1 MKTSAIITILILILG
16 VHGLVLA
23 FVLSGCNSTG
33 KDNVAVAE
41 TERAAE
47 PEVQEPNVAEGKPKS
62 NVKTVSVA
70 EFAQIVLQKK
80 RAAITLPYDYRG
92 SVEGSIPGFTGG
104 KPGKAGI
111 IVDLQTRKV
120 LWSRNARK
128 AVPIA
133 SMTKLM
139 TILVAYEM
147 VLDKKNGL
155 TLATPVKVSTE
166 AYKIG
171 GSQVYLDPRE
181 TFTLGELMMA
191 ASIQSANDAAYLI
204 AEFLGGGDVHL
215 FVQKMNAKA
224 AQLGMKHTIF
234 RNPHGLPGK
243 NAAED
248 NVSSPEDMVRLAEA
262 TLLHP
267 QLVKW
272 ASTWKAPFRK
282 PGTKGYIEMRNHN
295 HLIPGGRTPSPGVD
309 GLKTGFIARSG
320 YCLTVSS
327 NRGGRRVIGV
337 VMGHPTWKERDK
349 FVLSLLNWGYGKIAQ
364 SEAAAEKF
372 QY

>member
-1 MKTSAIITILILILG
+1 MKTSAIITILVLILG
-16 VHGLVLA
+16 IHGLVLA
-23 FVLSGCNSTG
+23 LVLSGCSGEEQSPSSSVMEEKQKPET
-33 KDNVAVAE
+33 AE
-41 TERAAE
+41 NAEAAE
-47 PEVQEPNVAEGKPKS
+47 PKV
-62 NVKTVSVA
+62 VKR
-70 EFAQIVLQKK
+70 VLLSDVLLQRK
-80 RAAITLPYDYRG
+80 REAITKPYDY
-92 SVEGSIPGFTGG
+92 SAAVEGSIPGFSGG
-104 KPGKAGI
+104 KPGTAGI
-111 IVDLQTRKV
+111 IIDLSTRKV

-147 VLDKKNGL
+147 IQDKSNGL
-155 TLATPVKVSTE
+155 SLDTPVKVTVD

-204 AEFLGGGDVHL
+204 AEYLGGGDVHQ
-215 FVQKMNAKA
+215 FVQRMNHKA
-224 AQLGMKHTIF
+224 VQLGMKNTVF

-243 NAAED
+243 SSSED
-248 NVSSPEDMVRLAEA
+248 NVSSPEDMARLAEA
-262 TLLHP
+262 TLLYP

-272 ASTWKAPFRK
+272 SSTWKAPFRK

-295 HLIPGGRTPSPGVD
+295 HLIPGGRMPSPGVD

-320 YCLTVSS
+320 YCLAFSCK
-327 NRGGRRVIGV
+327 RGGRRVVGV

-349 FVLSLLNWGYGKIAQ
+349 FVLSLLNWGYARI
-364 SEAAAEKF
+364 SRFNAAAGKQNF
-372 QY
+372 